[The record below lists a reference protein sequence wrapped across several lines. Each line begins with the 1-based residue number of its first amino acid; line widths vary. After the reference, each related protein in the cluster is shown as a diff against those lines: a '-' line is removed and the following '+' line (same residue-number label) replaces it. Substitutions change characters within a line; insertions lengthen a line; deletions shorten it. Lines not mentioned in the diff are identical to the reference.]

1 VPKIKGTHTAMKSGM
16 LAAEA
21 IAELLLAPAAA
32 SAPAAAESASAAPA
46 ASAASALEPT
56 RYTSL
61 MEASWVWPE
70 LRAVRNYH
78 PAFAKGGLLAGVA
91 YSAVSA
97 FVTGG
102 REPWTWHNDKPDSA
116 RTLPAAQCAK
126 IAYPKPDGVLSFDLL
141 TNLARSGTSH
151 EADQP
156 PHLRIKPGS
165 EGVPADVS
173 HAIYAGP
180 ESRFCPAKVYEY
192 PDEATGKLVINAQ
205 NCVHCKTCDIKMPR
219 DYIKWTVPESGGG
232 GPAYE
237 VM

>member
-1 VPKIKGTHTAMKSGM
+1 MVEVAGLLLPSGEQGSGAEPAAYQTAMEG
-16 LAAEA
+16 
-21 IAELLLAPAAA
+21 
-32 SAPAAAESASAAPA
+32 
-46 ASAASALEPT
+46 
-56 RYTSL
+56 
-61 MEASWVWPE
+61 SWVWEE

-78 PAFAKGGLLAGVA
+78 PAFKGGLLAGVA
-91 YSAVSA
+91 YSGLAA
-97 FVTGG
+97 FLTRG

-116 RTLPAAQCAK
+116 RTLPAAQCTP

-156 PHLRIKPGS
+156 PHLRIKPGM
-165 EGVPADVS
+165 EAVPSDVS
-173 HAIYAGP
+173 LAQFAGP
-180 ESRFCPAKVYEY
+180 ESRFCPARVYEY
-192 PDEATGKLVINAQ
+192 PEDAGGKLVINAQ
-205 NCVHCKTCDIKMPR
+205 NCVHCKTCDIKMPK